1 MLKFLFSNFHKD
13 DNPDLV
19 NYEKM
24 IQYLAR
30 AQLGSAE
37 AETVLQESV
46 NRWERYIV
54 NVMQHMEGGG
64 DLVAVGFLKYRLK
77 HSETNEGNKI
87 KSFWSFS
94 NVKCLDQFW

>member
-1 MLKFLFSNFHKD
+1 MLKFLFSNFAKE
-13 DNPDLV
+13 DNPDRI

-46 NRWERYIV
+46 NR
-54 NVMQHMEGGG
+54 
-64 DLVAVGFLKYRLK
+64 
-77 HSETNEGNKI
+77 
-87 KSFWSFS
+87 
-94 NVKCLDQFW
+94 